1 MLPSIKGRSSPV
13 PNSEVSGLM
22 LSGQTLRQRIS
33 PLANSTVQLA
43 VQSIAEEIR
52 EQHQKVR
59 RKQRVTQENIL
70 DGFALLEA
78 SGVALP
84 DKALIS
90 TLSDK
95 DFTGVAEDDL
105 AFFTEMTYL
114 DVSENYLQLSNFINL
129 PKLKELK
136 LACNNIRDIKREDLQ
151 MPEIFISLRLLDLS
165 FNRLSCSSV
174 LSIGC
179 LPCLKE
185 LNLCGNQLISL
196 PDLTGFYSILEKV
209 ILERNK
215 LDSCEVFSSLASLPK
230 LREIGLAYNFLKNV
244 PSAMC
249 GAGTFQNLEV
259 LDLAYNLFADESSV
273 EAVLEMPRIKSVL
286 LYGNPFLGSNTYL
299 PS

>member
-1 MLPSIKGRSSPV
+1 MLPSIKGRSSSV

-22 LSGQTLRQRIS
+22 LNGQTLRQKMI
-33 PLANSTVQLA
+33 PLANSTIQLA
-43 VQSIAEEIR
+43 VQPIAKEIR
-52 EQHQKVR
+52 EQHPKVR
-59 RKQRVTQENIL
+59 RKQRVTLEKGEKRIL

-84 DKALIS
+84 DKALMIN
-90 TLSDK
+90 LSDK
-95 DFTGVAEDDL
+95 DYTGVAEDDL

-136 LACNNIRDIKREDLQ
+136 LACNNIRDIKREHLQ
-151 MPEIFISLRLLDLS
+151 MPENFTSLRLLDLS

-179 LPCLKE
+179 LPCLRE

-196 PDLTGFYSILEKV
+196 PILTGLYSTLEKV

-215 LDSCEVFSSLASLPK
+215 LDSCEVFSSLACLPK
-230 LREIGLAYNFLKNV
+230 LREIGLAYNFLKNI
-244 PSAMC
+244 PSATC

-259 LDLAYNLFADESSV
+259 LDLAYNSFVHESSV
-273 EAVLEMPRIKSVL
+273 EAVLEMPRITSVL
-286 LYGNPFLGSNTYL
+286 LYGNPLLGYNI
-299 PS
+299 